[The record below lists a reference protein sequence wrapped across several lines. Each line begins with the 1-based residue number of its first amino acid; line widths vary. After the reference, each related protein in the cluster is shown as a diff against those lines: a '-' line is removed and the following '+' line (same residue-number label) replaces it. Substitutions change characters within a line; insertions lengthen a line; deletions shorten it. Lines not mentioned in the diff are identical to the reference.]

1 MVAEKVDCCLSTC
14 QPAHMQRFFSTKM
27 PGVKFVMNVLVFS
40 LIGLLPVLLVYV
52 MRAPGFASA
61 LMDSGPAL
69 SRFLRQVLTNGLPV
83 IFIVNYVGFFLFAVL
98 NAKDTNSRDPAVFI
112 LFDVITRVALFL
124 VLHAFI
130 YVLSASWFGSFGGSR
145 ATALSVVAPTLA
157 RSALFENISGVYLYA
172 TLVSALPLYVT
183 AAGKS
188 AILRPFV
195 DLFPRKMGAVSVA
208 LLAFLSAAVCLTAI
222 AAVILR
228 LQS

>member
-1 MVAEKVDCCLSTC
+1 
-14 QPAHMQRFFSTKM
+14 MQRFFSAKM

-61 LMDSGPAL
+61 LMDGGPAL

-98 NAKDTNSRDPAVFI
+98 NTKDANGRDPASFI
-112 LFDVITRVALFL
+112 LLDLVIRVALFL

-195 DLFPRKMGAVSVA
+195 DLFPRNMGAVSVA

>member
-1 MVAEKVDCCLSTC
+1 
-14 QPAHMQRFFSTKM
+14 MQRFFSTKM
-27 PGVKFVMNVLVFS
+27 PDVKFVMNVLVFS
-40 LIGLLPVLLVYV
+40 LIGLLPVLIVYV

-61 LMDSGPAL
+61 LMDGGPAL

-98 NAKDTNSRDPAVFI
+98 NTKDANGRDPVSFI
-112 LFDVITRVALFL
+112 LLDLVIRVALFL

-172 TLVSALPLYVT
+172 TLVSALPLYVK

-188 AILRPFV
+188 AILKPFV
-195 DLFPRKMGAVSVA
+195 DLFPRNMGAASVA
-208 LLAFLSAAVCLTAI
+208 LLAFLSAAVCLTSI

-228 LQS
+228 LQG

>member
-1 MVAEKVDCCLSTC
+1 
-14 QPAHMQRFFSTKM
+14 MQRFFSTKM
-27 PGVKFVMNVLVFS
+27 PGVNFVMNVLVFS

-61 LMDSGPAL
+61 LMDGGPAL

-83 IFIVNYVGFFLFAVL
+83 IFIVNYVGFFLFAML
-98 NAKDTNSRDPAVFI
+98 KAKDTNSRDPAVFI

-124 VLHAFI
+124 VLHAFN

-188 AILRPFV
+188 AILRPIF
-195 DLFPRKMGAVSVA
+195 DLFPKKMGAVSVA
-208 LLAFLSAAVCLTAI
+208 LLAFLSAAVCLTAT

-228 LQS
+228 LLS